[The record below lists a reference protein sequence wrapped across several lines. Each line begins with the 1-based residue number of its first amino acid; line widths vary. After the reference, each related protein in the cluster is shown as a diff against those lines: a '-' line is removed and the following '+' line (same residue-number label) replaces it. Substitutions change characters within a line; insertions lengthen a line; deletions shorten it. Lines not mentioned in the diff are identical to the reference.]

1 MHLLVSA
8 NLDQLVLLWAITEN
22 KSRRDIIK
30 GYVFGVGDKEVHQ
43 FEQGRVLQ
51 WNLVESRDLIVL
63 DSYWNILLIDPVKRE
78 LIKTWP
84 L

>member
-1 MHLLVSA
+1 MRKDFSKA
-8 NLDQLVLLWAITEN
+8 RE
-22 KSRRDIIK
+22 
-30 GYVFGVGDKEVHQ
+30 EVYQ

-63 DSYWNILLIDPVKRE
+63 DSYWNILLIDPVKSE
-78 LIKTWP
+78 VIKTWP